1 MRTNSIYVS
10 GWKTPNF
17 KTATFKKVIP
27 KNVIDETLITV
38 RKFYFGPKTDSKGS
52 VNHLKY
58 NLGIKV
64 NETFTFT
71 TPFINGEKSTD
82 YNGHNLSLLV
92 KDDKVL
98 LNMNQGTISLLIECW
113 DLGELTEFFAVKN
126 LKCENI
132 SKELVSTFISTGRL
146 RVKFNVG
153 IDKNH
158 GTIWK
163 LIK

>member
-17 KTATFKKVIP
+17 KTVTFKKVI
-27 KNVIDETLITV
+27 NENLITI
-38 RKFYFGPKTDSKGS
+38 RKFYFGPKINSKGS

-64 NETFTFT
+64 NEIFTFT
-71 TPFINGEKSTD
+71 TPFIDGAKATD
-82 YNGHNLSLLV
+82 YNGHNLSLVV

-98 LNMNQGTISLLIECW
+98 LSMNQGDKSLLIDCW
-113 DLGELTEFFAVKN
+113 NLEELTDFFALKN
-126 LKCENI
+126 LRCRNI
-132 SKELVSTFISTGRL
+132 TKAYISNLISLGRL

-158 GTIWK
+158 GTMWK
-163 LIK
+163 LF

>member
-17 KTATFKKVIP
+17 KTATFKKGTDKKVI
-27 KNVIDETLITV
+27 NEDLITI
-38 RKFYFGPKTDSKGS
+38 RKFYLGPKTNSKGL

-64 NETFTFT
+64 NEIYTFN
-71 TPFINGEKSTD
+71 TPFIDGATD
-82 YNGHNLSLLV
+82 TVFNGHNLSLVV
-92 KDDKVL
+92 KDDKVH
-98 LNMNQGTISLLIECW
+98 LNMNQGSMSLLIDCW
-113 DLGELTEFFAVKN
+113 DLGELTDLFALKN
-126 LKCENI
+126 SRCENI
-132 SKELVSTFISTGRL
+132 TKAYISNLIALGRL

-158 GTIWK
+158 GTMWK
-163 LIK
+163 LF

>member
-17 KTATFKKVIP
+17 KTATFKKVTDQ
-27 KNVIDETLITV
+27 KVINEDLITT
-38 RKFYFGPKTDSKGS
+38 RKFYFGPKTNSKGS

-64 NETFTFT
+64 NEIFTFT
-71 TPFINGEKSTD
+71 TPFINGAKATD
-82 YNGHNLSLLV
+82 YNGHNLSLVV
-92 KDDKVL
+92 KDEKVL
-98 LNMNQGTISLLIECW
+98 LNINQGDISLLIDCW
-113 DLGELTEFFAVKN
+113 DLAELTDFFAIKN
-126 LKCENI
+126 SRCENI
-132 SKELVSTFISTGRL
+132 TKAYISNLIALGRL

-158 GTIWK
+158 GTMWK
-163 LIK
+163 LF

>member
-17 KTATFKKVIP
+17 KTATFKKVTDQ
-27 KNVIDETLITV
+27 NVINEDLITIK
-38 RKFYFGPKTDSKGS
+38 KFYFGPKTNSKGS

-64 NETFTFT
+64 NEIFTFN
-71 TPFINGEKSTD
+71 TPFIDGVKATD
-82 YNGHNLSLLV
+82 YNGHNLSLVV
-92 KDDKVL
+92 KDDKIL
-98 LNMNQGTISLLIECW
+98 LKMNQGDISLLIDCW
-113 DLGELTEFFAVKN
+113 DLGELTDFFAIKN
-126 LKCENI
+126 PRCENVTKAYI
-132 SKELVSTFISTGRL
+132 SNLIALGRL

-158 GTIWK
+158 GTMWK
-163 LIK
+163 LF

>member
-17 KTATFKKVIP
+17 KTATFKKVTDQ
-27 KNVIDETLITV
+27 KVINEDLITT
-38 RKFYFGPKTDSKGS
+38 RKFYFGPKTNSKGS

-64 NETFTFT
+64 NEIFTFN
-71 TPFINGEKSTD
+71 TPFIDGVKATD
-82 YNGHNLSLLV
+82 YNGHNLSLVV
-92 KDDKVL
+92 KDDRVL
-98 LNMNQGTISLLIECW
+98 LNINQGDISLLIDCW
-113 DLGELTEFFAVKN
+113 DLGELTDFIAIKN
-126 LKCENI
+126 SRCKNI
-132 SKELVSTFISTGRL
+132 TKAYISNLIALGRL

-158 GTIWK
+158 GTMWK
-163 LIK
+163 LF